1 MKSINIKIA
10 NNTSFNQDISLFG
23 VIPNPNSANNSNI
36 LYSFDLSTQSFVSV
50 NSVNITYASTSNPT
64 PTTLTASVVT
74 QSIQGVVDA
83 LNTLGIGLFNYSG
96 TTIYVSSSIYTYSN
110 ISIGFPFVSTWNT
123 ANISGGSSASN
134 QITLPLFS
142 SGSYNFV
149 VDWGDGNLDT
159 ITAWNQAEVTHT
171 YASSGTYTISIEGEC
186 KGFRFNNTGDRLKM
200 LSVISWG
207 DFELIGNLGRQFYGC
222 TNLDLAS
229 VSDILNFGNCT
240 NCEYMFDS
248 YQFATINNINSW
260 DVSNVTNMTFM
271 FNNSLFNQDL
281 SSWNVGSVT
290 NMSNMFESA
299 LAFNGN
305 IGTWNVSSVINM
317 INMFRSATSF
327 NQSLNSWN
335 VGSVTNMGNM
345 FFSASSFNGNI
356 SAWNVS
362 SVINMGNMFR
372 TSPFNQNISSWD
384 VSNVSDMSSMF
395 RNSSFNQ
402 NISSWNVSNVT
413 DMENMFRSTPF
424 NQNINSWDVS
434 NVTIMGGMFEFAIF
448 FNQSLNS
455 WNVSSAVTMN
465 NMFFNASAFNGNIS
479 SWNVSSVS
487 NMQGMFANAIL
498 FNSNITSWNVSN
510 VLNMSQMFFS
520 AESFNQNISGW
531 NVSNV
536 TNMADMFNFNGANV
550 FNQPIGSWD
559 VSSVTDMS
567 FMFRNAFAFNQDI
580 GSWDI
585 SNVTNFTNFMENK
598 SDTDYS
604 SANLDSIYNNWSLL
618 SVQPNL
624 TISFGTIKYTAG
636 GSAGKL
642 VLTSAPNN
650 WIITDGGI

>member
-1 MKSINIKIA
+1 MKSINIKIT
-10 NNTSFNQDISLFG
+10 NNTSFNQDISILG
-23 VIPNPNSANNSNI
+23 IIPNPNSANDSNN
-36 LYSFDLSTQSFVSV
+36 LYSFDLSTQIFVLV
-50 NSVNITYASTSNPT
+50 NSVSITYASTSNPT
-64 PTTLTASVVT
+64 PTTLTASVLVS
-74 QSIQGVVDA
+74 SIQGVVDA

-110 ISIGFPFVSTWNT
+110 ITIGFPFVSTWNT
-123 ANISGGSSASN
+123 TNTSGGSSASN
-134 QITLPLFS
+134 QVALPLFS
-142 SGSYNFV
+142 TGVYNFI
-149 VDWGDGNLDT
+149 VDWGDGNTDT

-171 YASSGTYTISIEGEC
+171 YTTAGTYIISIDGVC
-186 KGFRFNNTGDRLKM
+186 KGFRFNNTGDRLKI
-200 LSVISWG
+200 LSVTSWG

-229 VSDILNFGNCT
+229 VSDVLNFGNCT

-260 DVSNVTNMTFM
+260 NLSNVTNMTFM

-305 IGTWNVSSVINM
+305 ISTWNVSSVQTMNS
-317 INMFRSATSF
+317 MFRGATSF

-335 VGSVTNMGNM
+335 VGSVTTMGNM

-395 RNSSFNQ
+395 RNSPFNQ
-402 NISSWNVSNVT
+402 NIGSWNVSSVT
-413 DMENMFRSTPF
+413 TMENMFSNSSF

-434 NVTIMGGMFEFAIF
+434 SVTIMGRMFSGTLS

-455 WNVSSAVTMN
+455 WNVSGVVTMDA
-465 NMFFNASAFNGNIS
+465 MFSGASAFNGNIS
-479 SWNVSSVS
+479 SWNVSNVALMN
-487 NMQGMFANAIL
+487 NMFQDA
-498 FNSNITSWNVSN
+498 TT
-510 VLNMSQMFFS
+510 
-520 AESFNQNISGW
+520 FNQNIGGW
-531 NVSNV
+531 NVVNV
-536 TNMADMFNFNGANV
+536 QNMSSMFSLATA
-550 FNQPIGSWD
+550 FNQNIGSW
-559 VSSVTDMS
+559 
-567 FMFRNAFAFNQDI
+567 NI
-580 GSWDI
+580 I
-585 SNVTNFTNFMENK
+585 NVTNFTNFMQGKTFTN
-598 SDTDYS
+598 YS
-604 SANLDSIYNNWSLL
+604 SANLDAIYNGWSLL
-618 SVQPNL
+618 AVQPNL
-624 TISFGTIKYTAG
+624 TINFGTIKYTAG
-636 GSAGKL
+636 ASAGRL